1 MTILLMRFG
10 ADPTLQDSEGKFLGV
25 SPFHTTGLFL
35 YALKI
40 SGFLIILGG
49 IERDQWHEMG

>member
-25 SPFHTTGLFL
+25 SSYYATGLFL
-35 YALKI
+35 YALKT
-40 SGFLIILGG
+40 S
-49 IERDQWHEMG
+49 EDQRFFGNFEAYRKRPNV